1 MKVVIDMS
9 KNEVMV
15 SLMRKIS
22 EQCDNNEYSS
32 RDVASLRDTLVGNE
46 DIKNDVL
53 RAFINKMLTLD
64 NIDLGIKVLENSYVL
79 EVAFPELG
87 SLKGVEQP
95 NKYHNYDVYGHT
107 MEAVKY
113 SENNLV
119 LRLTMLLHDISKP
132 SCKNVDEN
140 GKITFYGHG
149 IKGCRKAYSMLNR
162 MGYSKE
168 ICNEVSLY
176 IRHHMDYAPTE
187 KSFNKMLKELGND
200 INRVDNLL
208 KVKLYDR
215 YASKGKEDEIA
226 RKVELEIEEYRKF
239 LNKYIR

>member
-1 MKVVIDMS
+1 MDIKKMS
-9 KNEVMV
+9 NELMV
-15 SLMRKIS
+15 SLMREIS
-22 EQCDNNEYSS
+22 EQCENNEYSS
-32 RDVASLRDTLVGNE
+32 RDVAALRDTFMDNDNLN
-46 DIKNDVL
+46 NDVL

-64 NIDLGIKVLENSYVL
+64 NIALGIKVLEKSYAL
-79 EVAFPELG
+79 EIAFPEIG
-87 SLKGVEQP
+87 SLRGVEQP
-95 NKYHNYDVYGHT
+95 SKYHAYDVYGHT

-113 SENNLV
+113 SENDLV

-132 SCKNVDEN
+132 NCKNVDEN

-149 IKGCRKAYSMLNR
+149 IKGCRKAYNMLSR

-200 INRVDNLL
+200 INRVDKLL

-215 YASKGKEDEIA
+215 YASKGKDDEIA
-226 RKVELEIEEYRKF
+226 RKAEAEVEEYRKF

>member
-1 MKVVIDMS
+1 MKVVIDMD
-9 KNEVMV
+9 KNELMI
-15 SLMRKIS
+15 SLMKKIS
-22 EQCDNNEYSS
+22 KECDEGEYNYRSI
-32 RDVASLRDTLVGNE
+32 ASLREAFAGNV
-46 DIKNDVL
+46 DLDQNAL
-53 RAFINKMLTLD
+53 RAFVNKMLTMD
-64 NIDLGIKVLENSYVL
+64 DIELGLKVLENTYAL
-79 EVAFPELG
+79 EIAFPEIG
-87 SLKGVEQP
+87 NLKGLEQP
-95 NKYHNYDVYGHT
+95 SKYHAYDAYGHT

-113 SENNLV
+113 CENDLV

-149 IKGCRKAYSMLNR
+149 IKGCRKAYNMLTR

-187 KSFNKMLKELGND
+187 RSVDKMVKDLGNY
-200 INRVDNLL
+200 ITRVENLL

-215 YASKGKEDEIA
+215 YASKGKDDEIA
-226 RKVELEIEEYRKF
+226 RKAEEEIEEYRKI